1 MYMDMIPR
9 VFRLAFPIINAVER
23 RLTSKKYPPFSELR
37 PYSQMD
43 NYLTELLPRSLS
55 PLLIG
60 SPSNTTLPCACSNT
74 PASSTPLEGNAM
86 PTTDAAG
93 GMQPGTPSSCGT
105 RPAPRHPPNFAA
117 TAFIPDAQTDAAGNR
132 QRFFHLTRNA
142 LPFLFMGQAT
152 KHKIRWMTET
162 VRRTA

>member
-55 PLLIG
+55 PLRIG
-60 SPSNTTLPCACSNT
+60 SPSNTTLPYACSNT

-93 GMQPGTPSSCGT
+93 GMQH
-105 RPAPRHPPNFAA
+105 RHAKLLR
-117 TAFIPDAQTDAAGNR
+117 D
-132 QRFFHLTRNA
+132 
-142 LPFLFMGQAT
+142 
-152 KHKIRWMTET
+152 
-162 VRRTA
+162 